1 MNKKFSG
8 KCPVYNINVIGRI
21 EYKDA
26 STKEGTEY
34 VKLGVECDHK
44 AIYQC
49 TRRGCPFWKR
59 A

>member
-8 KCPVYNINVIGRI
+8 KCPKHNINVIGRV

-26 STKEGTEY
+26 STYEGTEY
-34 VKLGVECDHK
+34 AKLGVECDYK
-44 AIYQC
+44 DVYKC
-49 TRRGCPFWKR
+49 TRGDCPFWKN

>member
-8 KCPVYNINVIGRI
+8 KCPKYNINVIGRV

-26 STKEGTEY
+26 STQEGTEY
-34 VKLGVECDHK
+34 VKLGVECNHRD
-44 AIYQC
+44 IYKC
-49 TRRGCPFWKR
+49 TRKDCPFWKN